1 MLPLILIP
9 GLLSTAV
16 LWDRMRDH
24 LPPAWPVQALDP
36 LDQPAIGDM
45 AQAIL
50 ADAPPTFA
58 LCGHS
63 MGGYVCLEL
72 IRRAPERVRALVLVN
87 TSARP
92 DTPEQ
97 RQARLDA
104 IRLAQRGAL
113 WASHGGSSPG
123 SWPNGP
129 GTMLGF
135 SRPFRPWRPKLELRG
150 SSHNST

>member
-1 MLPLILIP
+1 VLPLILIP

-50 ADAPPTFA
+50 AAAPPTFA

-72 IRRAPERVRALVLVN
+72 IRRAFER
-87 TSARP
+87 
-92 DTPEQ
+92 
-97 RQARLDA
+97 
-104 IRLAQRGAL
+104 
-113 WASHGGSSPG
+113 SP
-123 SWPNGP
+123 W
-129 GTMLGF
+129 
-135 SRPFRPWRPKLELRG
+135 
-150 SSHNST
+150 